1 VARTQMK
8 LTQIGDAD
16 RLARKLSGLKTNRKE
31 WSEVDLTVSL
41 VPQRINS
48 EARSPHR
55 LPGLDDDLD
64 MHQAIVE
71 AVIKE
76 YDDRINS
83 ITNELVQ
90 MGVEL

>member
-1 VARTQMK
+1 MK

-16 RLARKLSGLKTNRKE
+16 RLARKLQKLQECRVL
-31 WSEVDLTVSL
+31 WSQVDLTDSL
-41 VPQRINS
+41 IPQRING

-55 LPGLDDDLD
+55 LPTLDDDLD

-71 AVIKE
+71 AIIAE
-76 YDDRINS
+76 YDTRINS

>member
-1 VARTQMK
+1 MK

-16 RLARKLSGLKTNRKE
+16 RLARKLSGLKTNRNL
-31 WSEVDLTVSL
+31 WSQVDLTNSI
-41 VPQRINS
+41 VPQRINDG
-48 EARSPHR
+48 ALSPNR

-71 AVIKE
+71 AIIKE
-76 YDDRINS
+76 YDDRINAV
-83 ITNELVQ
+83 TNDLVQ

>member
-1 VARTQMK
+1 MK

-16 RLARKLSGLKTNRKE
+16 RLARELSGLKTSRGE
-31 WSEVDLTVSL
+31 WSEVDLTDSL

-55 LPGLDDDLD
+55 LPSLDNDLD

-71 AVIKE
+71 AIIAE
-76 YDDRINS
+76 YDTRINAV
-83 ITNELVQ
+83 TNELVQ